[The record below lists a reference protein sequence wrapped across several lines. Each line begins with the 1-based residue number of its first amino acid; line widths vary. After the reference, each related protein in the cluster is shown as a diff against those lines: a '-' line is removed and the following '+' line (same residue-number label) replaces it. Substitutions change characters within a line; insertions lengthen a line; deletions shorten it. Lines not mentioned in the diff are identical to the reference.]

1 MSDLLKKGFYTGLG
15 AGLLFKDKIMDS
27 LNAPIRVKD
36 SPAED
41 LKQALC
47 SLSGNLGQGVEAAK
61 EVGQEELNRILEKL
75 GLVKAEDLEEMKAR
89 IAELEK
95 RLQEREGKD

>member
-15 AGLLFKDKIMDS
+15 AGLLLKDKIMDA
-27 LNAPIRVKD
+27 LNAPVRVND
-36 SPAED
+36 SHAEE
-41 LKQALC
+41 LRHALDA
-47 SLSGNLGQGVEAAK
+47 LSNNLEQGVDVAK
-61 EVGQEELNRILEKL
+61 EVGQEELDRILKRL

-95 RLQEREGKD
+95 KLQEREGKG